1 MGCSGIITA
10 TCNVTA
16 ELSRNV
22 YDNFINKIDQTNN
35 QKLCNVREEFD
46 KYNLISSIHTILSI
60 SDNSYTNLLPPLSL
74 LNQDSKKKLLD
85 ELAKLDFN
93 YNFLKVA

>member
-1 MGCSGIITA
+1 MYLQQEKY
-10 TCNVTA
+10 NDVLKTA
-16 ELSRNV
+16 E
-22 YDNFINKIDQTNN
+22 DAINRFPFNT
-35 QKLCNVREEFD
+35 EFYYY
-46 KYNLISSIHTILSI
+46 KG
-60 SDNSYTNLLPPLSL
+60 LSL